1 MVFGSYIREITF
13 DQIRDIHVMQ
23 GLLARRFNCGSLV
36 FITTTGLEVGYRG
49 GGNRRRKRC
58 SGWRRIDLI

>member
-1 MVFGSYIREITF
+1 LVFGSYIREITF

-49 GGNRRRKRC
+49 GGTAVGRGVVVGGG
-58 SGWRRIDLI
+58 ST